1 MGGECGQP
9 RPFEEER
16 RRDIAG
22 MENGCRLLRIVA
34 VFIHPMYT
42 VRGLL

>member
-1 MGGECGQP
+1 
-9 RPFEEER
+9 
-16 RRDIAG
+16 